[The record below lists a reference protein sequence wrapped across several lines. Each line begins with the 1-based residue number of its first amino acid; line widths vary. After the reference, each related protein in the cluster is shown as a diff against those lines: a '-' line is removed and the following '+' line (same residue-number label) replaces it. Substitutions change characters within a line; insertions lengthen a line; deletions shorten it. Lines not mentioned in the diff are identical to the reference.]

1 MPCIWVQ
8 FSHAASDAF
17 LSSRYKTGHC
27 LKNLMGSCLFFL
39 LFLCLKVSSTIYSS
53 LFTLIHVKAR
63 MFEPLC
69 LHVVVVLSGFEIWSI
84 CLLRTRVP
92 PLSHRKVSLH
102 PDLCSTLAVFWFLD
116 GLLLSCSY
124 LLLFFTLIWIHCVI
138 GRRKVVQCG
147 FLSKVNMNYRF
158 YNILYAFFNPLN
170 G

>member
-1 MPCIWVQ
+1 
-8 FSHAASDAF
+8 
-17 LSSRYKTGHC
+17 
-27 LKNLMGSCLFFL
+27 MGSCLFFL

-102 PDLCSTLAVFWFLD
+102 PDLCRTFAVFWFLD

-158 YNILYAFFNPLN
+158 YNILYAFFQSSKWLN
-170 G
+170 YCSVRARGSVTGAAVTALLLYSIFFS